1 MRSRSSCTSSPFIIQ
16 PRELLDSTGG
26 VFLSS
31 SSAVQISELIQS
43 LSIIIHSSFI
53 FSAIFFVVVGVVVHA
68 IWSDV
73 SKEVGGDHFEIFF
86 VVNDARSL
94 ISNSMTFRGSLYSRG
109 ENSAH
114 GRAYKILNKIIII
127 IIKKETRHRRRL
139 NVRSNFV
146 IFGYVFVLCGVVVFG
161 GDD

>member
-31 SSAVQISELIQS
+31 PSAVQISELIQS

-73 SKEVGGDHFEIFF
+73 SKEVGGDHFEIF
-86 VVNDARSL
+86 
-94 ISNSMTFRGSLYSRG
+94 
-109 ENSAH
+109 
-114 GRAYKILNKIIII
+114 
-127 IIKKETRHRRRL
+127 
-139 NVRSNFV
+139 
-146 IFGYVFVLCGVVVFG
+146 CGQ
-161 GDD
+161 